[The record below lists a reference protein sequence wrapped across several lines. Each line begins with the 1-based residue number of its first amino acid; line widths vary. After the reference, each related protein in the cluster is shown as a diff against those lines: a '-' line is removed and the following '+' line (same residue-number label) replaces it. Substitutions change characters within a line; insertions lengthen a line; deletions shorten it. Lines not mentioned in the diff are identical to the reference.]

1 MQSLEQSNKNYLV
14 IREQFPS
21 KAKLFNSRLTAM
33 FVLFRQM
40 IYVWRSFLAKMEV
53 PVQQTVTGRFLHAI
67 VFPDILVI
75 IADMHKVIHIV
86 KKQPKYGISLL
97 EHIFNSYIV

>member
-1 MQSLEQSNKNYLV
+1 M

-40 IYVWRSFLAKMEV
+40 IYVWRSLILAKMEV

-86 KKQPKYGISLL
+86 KKQPNYGISLL
-97 EHIFNSYIV
+97 EYIFKSYIILYFILRSLTKK